1 MREDVSREVTLEL
14 SDMGILTLAQPERGE
29 PLPMLGLPS
38 LPLAL
43 SLDHRST
50 SRHLRKKSPVAFH
63 LKNEGVVVVQLLSHV
78 QLFVTPWTAARQD
91 PLSLTIS
98 QSWLNSC
105 PSSR

>member
-1 MREDVSREVTLEL
+1 VREDVSREVTLEL
-14 SDMGILTLAQPERGE
+14 SDMGILTLAWLERGE
-29 PLPMLGLPS
+29 PRPMLGLLS
-38 LPLAL
+38 SPLAL
-43 SLDHRST
+43 SLVHHST

-63 LKNEGVVVVQLLSHV
+63 LKNGGVVVVQSLSHV

-91 PLSLTIS
+91 PLSLTMS